1 MSEEIIDDNVPM
13 DPVDKHADKPADNP
27 PEAAETPYEAAARS
41 EGWKSKE
48 ELGDAYDP
56 VRYVNAEEFI
66 KRKPLFETIKQQ
78 SKSIKELK
86 KTVESVVHFSKQ
98 NAEIAARNAIAQ
110 LKAQKKEAISIGD
123 ADAVELID
131 NSIKVQEQAAQ
142 NAAQTVVSIPAEI
155 TEWAEKNKWFDLDME
170 LQDFFTTFC
179 ASYAKRNPGQPIE
192 MALQSAEAATRRAFP
207 DSKYFAP
214 SRRPAA
220 PMVEPQKGESAKS
233 SAKYSTSRL
242 TDDQRRTYDAYVR
255 KSKIL
260 THEQYFQKLEEI
272 GALAK

>member
-1 MSEEIIDDNVPM
+1 MSEEIIGDNVLA
-13 DPVDKHADKPADNP
+13 DAIDNPVDNPADKPT
-27 PEAAETPYEAAARS
+27 EAAETPYEEAARA

-78 SKSIKELK
+78 SKSIKELR
-86 KTVESVVHFSKQ
+86 KTVESVVQFSKQ
-98 NAEIAARNAIAQ
+98 NAELAARNAIAQ
-110 LKAQKKEAISIGD
+110 LQAQKKEAISLGD

-142 NAAQTVVSIPAEI
+142 NAAQTAVSIPAEI
-155 TEWAEKNKWFDLDME
+155 TEWTEKNKWFDLDLEM
-170 LQDFFTTFC
+170 QDFATAYC
-179 ASYAKRNPGQPIE
+179 AAYAKRNPGQHIE
-192 MALQSAEAATRRAFP
+192 MALQAAAAATRKAFP
-207 DSKYFAP
+207 DSKYFAS

-233 SAKYSTSRL
+233 STKYSTSRL
-242 TDDQRRTYDAYVR
+242 NDDQKRTYDAYVR
-255 KSKIL
+255 KSKML